1 MEHKYKTV
9 GELRESILT
18 GAMQPPPESFTV
30 CGSSYIYQTSKL
42 PGASIVYENYYL
54 LMRVEAY
61 FGVCCHSAEQL
72 EMKIAGQLSGLN
84 LRDVISDSRLPVQIA
99 AMDAYLGNL
108 FDHKEMCSKMIELP
122 YGTTMQRAEIRDEIV
137 ASTARVRPGQRVAL
151 IGVVNPLV
159 AAIRE
164 CGGICLPCD
173 FNMEKT
179 QWGDHVEKD
188 MEKVLREA
196 DSVICTAMTLGN
208 GTFDRILECAREKAV
223 PLTVYAQTGSP
234 VIAQFLGDGVTGL
247 VAETFPLSQFS
258 PYPTTIY
265 QYLRE
270 EPTRAN
276 EPI

>member
-1 MEHKYKTV
+1 M
-9 GELRESILT
+9 T

-61 FGVCCHSAEQL
+61 FGVCCHSASQL

-208 GTFDRILECAREKAV
+208 GTFDRILECAREKRCTSNSICANGKCCYS
-223 PLTVYAQTGSP
+223 TIFRRWCDRTGSRDF
-234 VIAQFLGDGVTGL
+234 FLS
-247 VAETFPLSQFS
+247 LSLAHTR
-258 PYPTTIY
+258 TTIY